1 MVWRMTV
8 ARTRS
13 GRTVGTETGNRRT
26 TDSENRALIRAGG
39 DMVQGGGGGDLALVD
54 LVCTEGQR

>member
-1 MVWRMTV
+1 MTV

>member
-26 TDSENRALIRAGG
+26 TDSENRALIRSRG
-39 DMVQGGGGGDLALVD
+39 DTVQGGGSRDSA
-54 LVCTEGQR
+54 